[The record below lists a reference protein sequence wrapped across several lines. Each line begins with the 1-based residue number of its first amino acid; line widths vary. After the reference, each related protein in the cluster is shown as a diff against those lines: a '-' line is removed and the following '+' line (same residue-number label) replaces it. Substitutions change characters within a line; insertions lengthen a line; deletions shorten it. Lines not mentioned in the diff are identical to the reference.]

1 MRHACFSFYLSG
13 LLGIGRAREV
23 GAAGMNG
30 GSCRSFLICKLFPC
44 YGCTGIGGCL
54 HLSSRERKAVDAPA
68 VMPTALLRWQPGAW
82 ALATLRFGSTSP
94 EHEKVP
100 SWTHLGLFLL
110 LRFLGSFSPASQ
122 SIIFLIRFL
131 WSLVLSQPLW
141 IFASPCSW
149 SNKSILVRELH
160 LITT

>member
-122 SIIFLIRFL
+122 SIIFLIRFYEAL
-131 WSLVLSQPLW
+131 
-141 IFASPCSW
+141 FCHSPCES
-149 SNKSILVRELH
+149 LH
-160 LITT
+160 VPVLGQTSQFC